1 MKNEEEKEHWVRRQ
15 QKKWYWVWDMYVKY
29 LAQIKTFWSK
39 EVQTEGVN
47 LTHTADKSVQVSL

>member
-1 MKNEEEKEHWVRRQ
+1 
-15 QKKWYWVWDMYVKY
+15 MYVKY
-29 LAQIKTFWSK
+29 LAQIKTFCSK